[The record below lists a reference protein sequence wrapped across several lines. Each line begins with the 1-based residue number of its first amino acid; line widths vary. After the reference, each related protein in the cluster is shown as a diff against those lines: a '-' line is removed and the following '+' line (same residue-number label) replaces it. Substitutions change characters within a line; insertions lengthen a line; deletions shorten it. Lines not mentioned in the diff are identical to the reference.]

1 MKWSESLINILPLV
15 PSIRQFSKLS
25 FTMTSPGLSYVVGD
39 DLAFVPASFPRIVLS
54 SLDTDWRPGDGTE
67 RLEIGKVFLE
77 TSVSQAKTA
86 VLHMLYSL
94 KSLPVDSGS
103 S

>member
-25 FTMTSPGLSYVVGD
+25 FTMTSPGLSDVVGG

-54 SLDTDWRPGDGTE
+54 SLDTDWRPGE